1 MARVYALLQPDDTLL
16 FARPRGDGW
25 GISADRGGV
34 DQRGKNLTVFLS
46 GLDVSGHSALIPARN
61 ENEARRAAPYA
72 LEDELAEG
80 VESSHV
86 ALSAPDKANP
96 SAARRINV
104 ISTERMDE
112 LIEMLADHG
121 LDEAELISAH
131 SLLPERDVLYEA
143 PGLVLGRLGDRSFA
157 LDAGFGRDVLI
168 SLSASYPDIEIHGKH
183 VAEALGRS
191 AQEVGANSLEALLV
205 QLATWAEQS
214 DRGVRLRQ
222 GVYEPRRPV
231 DLEGFGHWKLAG
243 ALAAVAALG
252 WFASLV
258 LETRAMNARADQLDT
273 LAQEFARVGWPELGG
288 DVRQVLSIAGS
299 ADTPGEQFP
308 GVLDA
313 SAVLYNGLAQVEGS
327 ELRTLRYDRARRQL
341 TASIAFE
348 TFGDVDRL
356 TTVLSESGLTARSGD
371 SRQSGSRV
379 IGDVTLEAGSS

>member
-16 FARPRGDGW
+16 FARPRGNGW
-25 GISADRGGV
+25 AIGADRSGV
-34 DQRGKNLTVFLS
+34 DPRGKNLTVFLS

-72 LEDELAEG
+72 IEDELAEG

-86 ALSAPDKANP
+86 ALSDADKSNP
-96 SAARRINV
+96 SAPRRISV
-104 ISTERMDE
+104 ISTARLDE
-112 LIEMLADHG
+112 VIALLSSQG

-143 PGLVLGRLGDRSFA
+143 PGLVLGRLGDRTFT

-168 SLSASYPDIEIHGKH
+168 SLSASHPEIEIHGKH

-191 AQEVGANSLEALLV
+191 AQEIGANSLEAFLV
-205 QLATWAEQS
+205 QLATWNEQS
-214 DRGVRLRQ
+214 DRGIRLRQ
-222 GVYEPRRPV
+222 GGYEARRPV

-252 WFASLV
+252 WFTSMV
-258 LETRAMNARADQLDT
+258 LETRAMNARADQLET
-273 LAQEFARVGWPELGG
+273 LAQEFARIGWPELGG
-288 DVRQVLSIAGS
+288 DVRQVLAIAGGGGN
-299 ADTPGEQFP
+299 PGEQFP

-313 SAVLYNGLAQVEGS
+313 SAVIYDGLAQVEGS

-356 TTVLSESGLTARSGD
+356 TTILGESGLMARSGD